1 MTAPERPSEGT
12 MNPSR
17 EKMRVVLTGTCD
29 GLGELRQALEAHA
42 EFDLRGWSD
51 NVADASGLLAG
62 ASPSVVL
69 HATRGGSVPTAELAA
84 IREQT
89 KAPIILLGSRES
101 SGLLDDALDADVA
114 DVLLLPQL
122 AQNVIFAM
130 RKARRGSRPVVQE
143 VPSGGPRG
151 RVVTVF
157 APKGGTGKSVIATN
171 SAVSLAKNRGKRTL
185 LIDLDLQFGD
195 AAIMLGTEPE
205 KTIYDLVAAPG
216 QLDADKLAGY
226 TLRHPTGLDVL
237 AAPLRPEDAELV
249 TEAKVT
255 SLLEVAKG
263 AYDAIVVD
271 TSPFFHGPMLAVLDQ
286 TDGLLLLTGTDV
298 PTLKNVSLS
307 MQTLSLL
314 SFPEERIGLTLN
326 HATPKRGMKRAEI
339 ERALE
344 TKVRFEV
351 PYDSDVPAAVNRGTP
366 PVLESGKFA
375 RAIAEMTGV
384 LISPDDKKRGRR
396 SLVGGFRRRDDSS
409 DNEASLVAGSA

>member
-1 MTAPERPSEGT
+1 MTAAPRDGE

-17 EKMRVVLTGTCD
+17 EKMRVVLTGICD

-69 HATRGGSVPTAELAA
+69 HATRGTAVPTAELTA

-89 KAPIILLGSRES
+89 KAPIILLGSSES
-101 SGLLDDALDADVA
+101 SALLEYALEADVA

-130 RKARRGSRPVVQE
+130 RKAQRGQRTVVQE
-143 VPSGGPRG
+143 APSGGPRG

-216 QLDADKLAGY
+216 QLDSDKLAGY

-255 SLLEVAKG
+255 SLLEVAKE

-314 SFPEERIGLTLN
+314 SFPEERLGLVLN
-326 HATPKRGMKRAEI
+326 HTTPKRGMKRAEI

-351 PYDSDVPAAVNRGTP
+351 PYDSDVPAAVNRGNP

-375 RAIAEMTGV
+375 RAIEQMTGV
-384 LISPDDKKRGRR
+384 LITSDGTKRGKR
-396 SLVGGFRRRDDSS
+396 SLVGGFRRRGDSADS
-409 DNEASLVAGSA
+409 EATLVAGRV